1 MDTKQVKEIAE
12 TMRENSLTMFE
23 LTENGTTLR
32 MERNLLGDS
41 PYNNNTAQE
50 VIKTSEPAKD
60 EKAMPSDEESG
71 YTLVKSPIVGV
82 FYSAPSPQAEP
93 YVQVGSKIKKG
104 DTLCIIEAMKLLNE
118 INSECDGEVAEI
130 CASNG
135 QVVEYGQI
143 LLKIK

>member
-12 TMRENSLTMFE
+12 TMRKNSLTMFE

-32 MERNLLGDS
+32 MERNLFEDS
-41 PYNNNTAQE
+41 TCNNNTAQE
-50 VIKTSEPAKD
+50 VTKTSDPAKD
-60 EKAMPSDEESG
+60 EKAPQSDEESG
-71 YTLVKSPIVGV
+71 CTLVKSPIVGV

-118 INSECDGEVAEI
+118 INADQDGEIAEV
-130 CASNG
+130 CVENG
-135 QVVEYGQI
+135 QVVEYGQT
-143 LLKIK
+143 LFKLR